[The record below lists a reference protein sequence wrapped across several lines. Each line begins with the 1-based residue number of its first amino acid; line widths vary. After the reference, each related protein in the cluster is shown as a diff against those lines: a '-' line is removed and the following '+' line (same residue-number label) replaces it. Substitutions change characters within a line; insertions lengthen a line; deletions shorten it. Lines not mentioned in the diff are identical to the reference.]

1 MSIGLTN
8 ALNTY
13 KVPTSAGNALESSRE
28 INPYNVVCYKWNGID
43 TSGRESSANAF
54 ATKTS
59 GCNSS
64 MEMIGIENA
73 LRPKYIEFM
82 NGGNVG
88 IGGSYNTGVNQI
100 TTDMSLPSNNPMALP
115 DISMHGNTGNLVS
128 KPVMRGNMAEGFAPT
143 PVAFGFGMATKAIR
157 ESYVGGIPQGNFGI
171 GMGSVIRA
179 GGGRS
184 ESFTETPARKITY
197 ATKLREGYVADNSAK
212 LAEFRS
218 TVAQKKK
225 FAGVD

>member
-13 KVPTSAGNALESSRE
+13 KVPTSAASALGSSRE
-28 INPYNVVCYKWNGID
+28 INPYNVVCYKWNGTD

-88 IGGSYNTGVNQI
+88 IGGSYNTTDTTD

-115 DISMHGNTGNLVS
+115 DISMYGDTGNLVS

-143 PVAFGFGMATKAIR
+143 PVAYGFGMATKAIR

-179 GGGRS
+179 GATSS
-184 ESFTETPARKITY
+184 ESFTEAPARKITY

-218 TVAQKKK
+218 TLAQKKK